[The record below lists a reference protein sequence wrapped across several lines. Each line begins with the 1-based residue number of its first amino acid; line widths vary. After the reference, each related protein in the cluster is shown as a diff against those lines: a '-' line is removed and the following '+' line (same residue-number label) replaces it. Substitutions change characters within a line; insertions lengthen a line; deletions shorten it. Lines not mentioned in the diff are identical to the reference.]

1 MWIPPEDTDPI
12 VLHAPTRKSI
22 AVFGAVRIDDGRLVA
37 SRDKKFDA
45 LTFLTFLEKLLR
57 HRRKARK
64 MVVVLDN
71 ARYHHARLIQ
81 PWLKIKRNVLQL
93 VFLPPYSPELN
104 PVERVWKLT
113 RRVCTHNRYFPTLD
127 EVVEA
132 VFNQFDIWSKPN
144 DTLRRLCAII

>member
-1 MWIPPEDTDPI
+1 MWVPPEDADPI

-22 AVFGAVRIDDGRLVA
+22 AVFGAVRIEDGRLVA

-45 LTFLTFLEKLLR
+45 MTFLTFLEKLLR
-57 HRRKARK
+57 HRRKDRK

-93 VFLPPYSPELN
+93 FFLPPYSPELN

-132 VFNQFDIWSKPN
+132 VFNQFEVWSKPN

>member
-1 MWIPPEDTDPI
+1 MWVPPEDADPI

-93 VFLPPYSPELN
+93 LFLPPYSPELN

-132 VFNQFDIWSKPN
+132 VFNQFDVWSKPN

>member
-1 MWIPPEDTDPI
+1 MWVPPEDADPI

-45 LTFLTFLEKLLR
+45 MTFLTFLEKLLR
-57 HRRKARK
+57 HRRKDRK

-93 VFLPPYSPELN
+93 FFLPPYSPELN

-132 VFNQFDIWSKPN
+132 VFNQFVVWSKPN